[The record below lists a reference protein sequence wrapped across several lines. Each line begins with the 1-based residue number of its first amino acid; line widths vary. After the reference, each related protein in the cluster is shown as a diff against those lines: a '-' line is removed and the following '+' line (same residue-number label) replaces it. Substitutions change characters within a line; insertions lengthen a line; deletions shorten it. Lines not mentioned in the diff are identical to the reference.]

1 MAGYHDRLAALMTTP
16 DGVEEEATVPVMSL
30 LERLDGAELE
40 EAALSVAVD
49 GFANLVEQLE
59 RLVEEKARLDA
70 IPKLHGDH
78 RKDDVIVFCA
88 ADRFIRSV
96 RVLREFI
103 AQYDA

>member
-49 GFANLVEQLE
+49 GFANLVEQLVGRHQGE
-59 RLVEEKARLDA
+59 TGGGEGEA
-70 IPKLHGDH
+70 
-78 RKDDVIVFCA
+78 
-88 ADRFIRSV
+88 
-96 RVLREFI
+96 
-103 AQYDA
+103 